1 MLAGGIAHDFNN
13 YIHAILGH
21 IDVINYLHQPDD
33 PEVLNHL
40 EKISTIAEQAGH
52 LTSQLLGFARKGKY
66 QVTDLDLRQL
76 LENSLGLLGPRKQ
89 RDLSVSVDVPDDL
102 KPVRADSLQLQQ
114 VMLNLMINAIDAMA
128 NNKGEQILTITAGPA
143 DASPVPLEPPP
154 ERAGINPADYLFIRV
169 SDNGCGMTEATQRKL
184 FEPFFTTK
192 PVGKGTGMGLAMVYG
207 TVTNHQGWIQLE
219 SAPGEGTTF
228 YLFLPAGQGK
238 VKS

>member
-1 MLAGGIAHDFNN
+1 
-13 YIHAILGH
+13 
-21 IDVINYLHQPDD
+21 
-33 PEVLNHL
+33 
-40 EKISTIAEQAGH
+40 
-52 LTSQLLGFARKGKY
+52 
-66 QVTDLDLRQL
+66 
-76 LENSLGLLGPRKQ
+76 
-89 RDLSVSVDVPDDL
+89 
-102 KPVRADSLQLQQ
+102 
-114 VMLNLMINAIDAMA
+114 MLNLMINAIDAMA
-128 NNKGEQILTITAGPA
+128 NNRGEQILTITAGPA

-228 YLFLPAGQGK
+228 YLFLPAGRGK